1 MVRTQGFISF
11 NRIIY
16 RVFME
21 VYAVIMAGGT
31 GTRLWP
37 LSTQEKPKQT
47 QSFLGDESLFQEAV
61 RRIKPLVGLDR
72 VLVVAGSRLVEE
84 LRRQE
89 PCIPEANFVVEPA
102 GMGTAPCIGLT
113 AVHVVKR
120 SPGSVMVVLTA
131 DHHIGDVVG
140 FHAALRTAVDAANKG
155 HLVTLGI
162 EPGEPSTGYGY
173 IEHGDLVDRVRG
185 LRVLRV
191 SRFTEK
197 PDRTTASEMVGSG
210 RYSWNSGMFIWRVGR
225 ILEEFRSHMP
235 ELYDQLSVIGDA
247 VGSPSYGEVLEAS
260 WRHVPRETIDYGVM
274 EKASDVVV
282 IPVDIGWS
290 DLGTWS
296 SVMSLLPKD
305 SDGNVVKGRHLGVDT
320 SGSLI
325 FGGDRLIA
333 TVGVRDLI
341 VVDTGEAL
349 LICDKAQDQK
359 VRDLVKML

>member
-1 MVRTQGFISF
+1 
-11 NRIIY
+11 
-16 RVFME
+16 ME

-37 LSTQEKPKQT
+37 LSTRERPKQT
-47 QSFLGDESLFQEAV
+47 HSFLGDDTLFQEAV
-61 RRIKPLVGLDR
+61 QRIKPLVGLDY
-72 VLVVAGSRLVEE
+72 VLVVAGSHIVEE

-89 PCIPEANFVVEPA
+89 PCIPEANFIVEPA
-102 GMGTAPCIGLT
+102 GMGTAPCIGLA
-113 AVHVVKR
+113 AVHVAKR
-120 SPGSVMVVLTA
+120 SPESVMVVLTA
-131 DHHIGDVVG
+131 DHHIGDVEG
-140 FHAALRTAVDAANKG
+140 FHAALWVAVDVAFKG
-155 HLVTLGI
+155 HLVTLGVK
-162 EPGEPSTGYGY
+162 PTEPSTGYGY
-173 IEHGDLVDRVRG
+173 IEHGDPVDRVRG

-197 PDRTTASEMVGSG
+197 PDRTTASEMVRSG
-210 RYSWNSGMFIWRVGR
+210 RYSWNSGMFVLRVDR

-247 VGSPSYGEVLEAS
+247 VGSPSYREVLEAS

-282 IPVDIGWS
+282 VPVDVGWS

-333 TVGVRDLI
+333 TVGVRDLV